1 VVSDKDR
8 YDALADW
15 AEHDM
20 TVAPGDAT
28 IRRGAAAA
36 EFGREMLERAGVG
49 RTRLDPTEVVA
60 GRSPRRQVRLP
71 QALSDGVDQL
81 AAAQGR
87 AASEVMR
94 EAISDYLARNQSA

>member
-1 VVSDKDR
+1 MSEKDR

-20 TVAPGDAT
+20 DIDVDDPT
-28 IRRGAAAA
+28 IVRGESAA

-49 RTRLDPTEVVA
+49 RPRLDPTETVT
-60 GRSPRRQVRLP
+60 GRSPRRQVRLS
-71 QALSDGVDQL
+71 QALSDGVDKL
-81 AAAQGR
+81 AATQGR

-94 EAISDYLARNQSA
+94 DAISDYLDRNRSA

>member
-1 VVSDKDR
+1 MSDKDR

-15 AEHDM
+15 AEHDR
-20 TVAPGDAT
+20 AIAAGDAT
-28 IRRGAAAA
+28 ILRGEAAA
-36 EFGREMLERAGVG
+36 EFGRKMLERAGVG
-49 RTRLDPTEVVA
+49 RPRLDPTEAVT

-94 EAISDYLARNQSA
+94 EAIADYLDRNQSA